1 MKNATEMKKISFK
14 NNALVDYLEGIIAS
28 DIEEA
33 AKQGDCFIR
42 FEIPSRPCPNLT
54 KIQKFEL
61 INEYMRQFGYV
72 VGCNSRDIITIEW

>member
-14 NNALVDYLEGIIAS
+14 NNALVDYLEEIIAS

-33 AKQGDCFIR
+33 AKQGDCSIR

-61 INEYMRQFGYV
+61 INEYMRQFGYT